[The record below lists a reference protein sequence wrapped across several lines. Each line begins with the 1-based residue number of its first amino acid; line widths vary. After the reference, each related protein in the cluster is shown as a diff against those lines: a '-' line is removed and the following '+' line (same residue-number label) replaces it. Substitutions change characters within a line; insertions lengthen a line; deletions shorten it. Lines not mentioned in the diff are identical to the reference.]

1 MVHAIRASILAAA
14 LPLAMPAA
22 AAETVCHPVHHHH
35 TLHARTA
42 ATHRVTGI
50 GVTIDQARL
59 ISFPTPVKTVYIGN
73 PTIVDISMLDSQHAF
88 LQGKTFGVT
97 NMIALGPDGKQIS
110 NQLVTVLNN
119 GAAVTI
125 NRGADQFD
133 YMCTRAHCETAPRPG
148 DVSGF
153 VANTEGVVT
162 SHEAS
167 ALGAGSNTATTPP
180 ASNQ

>member
-1 MVHAIRASILAAA
+1 MFRVIRASILAAT
-14 LPLAMPAA
+14 LPCISIAT
-22 AAETVCHPVHHHH
+22 AETVCHPVHHHH
-35 TLHARTA
+35 IIHARLK
-42 ATHRVTGI
+42 ATHHVAGI

-97 NMIALGPDGKQIS
+97 NMIALGTDGKQIS
-110 NQLVTVLNN
+110 NQQVTVLNN

-133 YMCTRAHCETAPRPG
+133 YMCVRSHCETAPRPG
-148 DVSGF
+148 DPSSF
-153 VANTEGVVT
+153 VTNTEGTTT

-167 ALGAGSNTATTPP
+167 ALGAGTNTSTSQA